1 MTSKSPCSS
10 PDDSSRFW
18 PTLGL
23 LPVLAM
29 SVAVSS
35 PAVGQDAESDGGI
48 VLDTI
53 VVTSS
58 RTPANSYNVRDGSA
72 ATLTA
77 QLLDTPRTVRVITQR
92 QIEERGA
99 TSVEDVLRTTPGVT
113 LGSGEGGTPYG
124 TRPYIRGFEAAFSMV
139 VDGVRTRGRTTYEA
153 FNLETV
159 EINMGSDGVTSG
171 AGSAAGSINM
181 TSKEPIEGENFQ
193 HISVTGG
200 NASQKRVTTDGNYAI
215 TEDITARLNLLWQDS
230 GVPGS
235 KHLEDKRYGV
245 APSISWRIKDD
256 SKLTLKLQHVEE
268 TGVPGGRVPYANSTW
283 NANAHLP
290 GWAYFGAGI
299 PSAPYMPLENIDR
312 DNFYGVLGRD
322 FRDSRN
328 TSALMKFEHAFSNNF
343 NMTST
348 LSYID
353 TEVQMAIMRP
363 AVSVSNRQFVVAR
376 NGNGGVRYSNRGT
389 DTATFNTNFSGKF
402 DLAGFKHS
410 VSFGVDIARDRVRN
424 GATPTATTTP
434 NQTPLFNPNPY
445 DPFRVTGSFGPLT
458 DPVTT
463 DTKAV
468 YVFDTVE
475 ISEHWLANGGVR
487 AERFDI
493 DDGTYSWGDTLLDY
507 QVGLMFKPVPNAT
520 VYVSYNT
527 TSSPPGACANQG
539 GSNCPAESLDGF
551 TISTEA
557 EKTSNL
563 ELGAKWDLFDGDLSL
578 TAAVFNTEKDN
589 QRVPDEDGNYVLN
602 AGNSR
607 GRGVDL
613 GIAGN
618 ITEKWSLVGGYT
630 YLDAKLIN
638 AGPGSS
644 LNGRRPINTA
654 AHTFA
659 IWTTYKVTD
668 KFVIGG
674 GANYVSQKY
683 VNPENTYAVPAYW
696 RVDAMASYQINE
708 TAALQF
714 NVNNLF
720 DETYYDSSHVGSFAT
735 LQPGRSITAR
745 LNVTF

>member
-1 MTSKSPCSS
+1 MLSSS
-10 PDDSSRFW
+10 PRPSADTSTRPL

-29 SVAVSS
+29 AVAVSS
-35 PAVGQDAESDGGI
+35 PAFAQEAESDGGI
-48 VLDTI
+48 VLDA
-53 VVTSS
+53 VVVSAG
-58 RTPANSYNVRDGSA
+58 RTAANSYNVREGSA

-153 FNLETV
+153 FNLETI
-159 EINMGSDGVTSG
+159 EINMGSDGVTAG
-171 AGSAAGSINM
+171 AGAGAGSINM
-181 TSKEPIEGENFQ
+181 TSKEPIEGDNFQ
-193 HISVTGG
+193 HVSVMGG
-200 NASQKRVTTDGNYAI
+200 NASQKRVTADGNFAI
-215 TEDITARLNLLWQDS
+215 TDDITARLNLLWQDS

-245 APSISWRIKDD
+245 APAISWRIGDS
-256 SKLTLKLQHVEE
+256 SKLTAKLQYVEE

-283 NANAHLP
+283 NANARLP
-290 GWAYFGAGI
+290 GWAYFGLGT
-299 PSAPYMPLENIDR
+299 PVHPYMPLENIDR
-312 DNFYGVLGRD
+312 NNFYGVLGRD
-322 FRDSRN
+322 FRESRN
-328 TSALMKFEHAFSNNF
+328 TSALLKFEHAFSNNF

-363 AVSVSNRQFVVAR
+363 SVSVSNGQFVVGR

-389 DTATFNTNFSGKF
+389 DTITFNTNFSGKF
-402 DLAGFKHS
+402 DLSGFEHS
-410 VSFGVDIARDRVRN
+410 VSAGLEVARDRVRN
-424 GATPTATTTP
+424 GSTPTAVTTP
-434 NQTPLFNPNPY
+434 NQTSLFFPNPY
-445 DPFRVTGSFGPLT
+445 DPFRLTGSFGPLG
-458 DPVTT
+458 DPATT

-468 YVFDTVE
+468 YIFDTVKL
-475 ISEHWLANGGVR
+475 SEQWMVNGGLRV
-487 AERFDI
+487 ERFDI
-493 DDGTYSWGDTLLDY
+493 DDGTDSWGDTLLDY

-520 VYVSYNT
+520 IYLSYNT

-539 GSNCPAESLDGF
+539 GSNCPSESLNGF
-551 TISTEA
+551 TTSTKA
-557 EKTSNL
+557 EKTTNL

-607 GRGVDL
+607 GRGIDL

-618 ITEKWSLVGGYT
+618 ITDRWSLVGGYT
-630 YLDAKLIN
+630 YLDAKLVD

-644 LNGRRPINTA
+644 LSGTRPINTA
-654 AHTFA
+654 EHTFA
-659 IWTTYKVTD
+659 LWTTYKVTD
-668 KFVIGG
+668 KLMIGG
-674 GANYVSQKY
+674 GANYVSQKF

-735 LQPGRSITAR
+735 LQPGRSVTAR
-745 LNVTF
+745 LNITF